1 MKVFCISQARMGSTR
16 LPGKILKVVQGKSLL
31 QWHCERV
38 QQSKKIHLHII
49 ATTTAP
55 QDKILIAA
63 FKHFFQL
70 AFVNP
75 AREKSL
81 ECYYGDE
88 HNVLK
93 RYFDAAKA
101 FNAQPDD
108 LIVRLT
114 SDCPLIDPTLI
125 DQLIIRHIKENI
137 NGISNIDITSCARG
151 FDAEVFS
158 MSALSQAAQM
168 AETSYQLEH
177 VTPFLYQNA
186 EQYPLLSIKLNA
198 SELTES
204 STETSNTSAL
214 RLCVDEADD
223 LALIEALMAQYP
235 EAIIDAT
242 AAEIIDFLNQHADI
256 AKINQQ
262 VVQKSH

>member
-1 MKVFCISQARMGSTR
+1 
-16 LPGKILKVVQGKSLL
+16 
-31 QWHCERV
+31 
-38 QQSKKIHLHII
+38 
-49 ATTTAP
+49 
-55 QDKILIAA
+55 
-63 FKHFFQL
+63 
-70 AFVNP
+70 
-75 AREKSL
+75 
-81 ECYYGDE
+81 
-88 HNVLK
+88 
-93 RYFDAAKA
+93 
-101 FNAQPDD
+101 
-108 LIVRLT
+108 
-114 SDCPLIDPTLI
+114 
-125 DQLIIRHIKENI
+125 
-137 NGISNIDITSCARG
+137 
-151 FDAEVFS
+151 

-242 AAEIIDFLNQHADI
+242 AAEIIDFLHQHADI